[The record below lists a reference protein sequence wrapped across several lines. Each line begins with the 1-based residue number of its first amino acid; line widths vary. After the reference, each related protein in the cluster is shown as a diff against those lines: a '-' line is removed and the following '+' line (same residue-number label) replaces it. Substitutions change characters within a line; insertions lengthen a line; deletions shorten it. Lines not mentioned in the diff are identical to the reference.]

1 MKRAV
6 CSIFRLVAT
15 GLAIF
20 GGMEI
25 LLEFMRH
32 RVRDAEA
39 HSWHYLIGSVLIA
52 LGITLF
58 AASANLATRL
68 TDDFDDEA

>member
-1 MKRAV
+1 MKRVV
-6 CSIFRLVAT
+6 CSILRLVAA
-15 GLAIF
+15 GVAVL

-32 RVRDAEA
+32 RVRDAETN
-39 HSWHYLIGSVLIA
+39 SWHYLVGSVLIA

-58 AASANLATRL
+58 AASSKLAARL
-68 TDDFDDEA
+68 TDDFDDET